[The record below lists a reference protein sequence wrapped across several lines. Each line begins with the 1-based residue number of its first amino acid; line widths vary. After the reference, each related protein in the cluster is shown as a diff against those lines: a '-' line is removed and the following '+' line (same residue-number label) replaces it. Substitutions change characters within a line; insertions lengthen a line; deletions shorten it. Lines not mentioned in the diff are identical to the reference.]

1 MSEHVKLSEV
11 CEILNSN
18 VDKKIKENEQK
29 VKLCNFTDVY
39 NNWAITKYTSK
50 KFMKATAT
58 QNEINKF
65 SLKKGYVAM
74 TKDSETKDDI
84 GISTYIADNF
94 DNVLLG
100 YHCTLLKPNQ
110 KVLNGK
116 FLNAYLNSFYGRKYF
131 SNCASGSGQR
141 YTLTIDTIKDLNIP
155 LINIK
160 TQQKIA
166 RTLSILDQKIEN
178 NHKIN
183 ELLHKILE
191 LLYEQ
196 YFVRFDFLDENNKPY
211 QTSGGKMKFSKEL
224 NRLIPNDFEV
234 KTLGEL
240 VDIFSGYSFQSNT
253 YSNNKNDYILITN
266 KNVQHSLVDLSITTN
281 LLFLP
286 KKLPKYCLLE
296 PTNILIT
303 LTGHIGR
310 CALVFSKNCILNQR
324 VGVVLPK
331 EKELNPFYYSLI
343 RNPLFSA
350 ILQRNAI
357 GSSQQNLSPIDTLKI
372 QIPFNHKIIKQYSKT
387 CENIIKLLVSNMQVT
402 QTLTALRDF
411 LLPLL
416 LKQQVKPE

>member
-1 MSEHVKLSEV
+1 MSVGLSDNKTYKLKNIGKIITGKTPKTSNLDFFNGKYMFITPNDLHGTYRIIKTPRTLSDSGLKSIQNNTIDNTSILV
-11 CEILNSN
+11 GCIGDVGMVRMCFDKCATNQQINSITDIKDFCNPYYLYYYLSNKKSFFKNIALSTVVPIIPKTIFQEI
-18 VDKKIKENEQK
+18 E
-29 VKLCNFTDVY
+29 
-39 NNWAITKYTSK
+39 
-50 KFMKATAT
+50 
-58 QNEINKF
+58 
-65 SLKKGYVAM
+65 
-74 TKDSETKDDI
+74 
-84 GISTYIADNF
+84 
-94 DNVLLG
+94 VLL
-100 YHCTLLKPNQ
+100 P
-110 KVLNGK
+110 
-116 FLNAYLNSFYGRKYF
+116 
-131 SNCASGSGQR
+131 
-141 YTLTIDTIKDLNIP
+141 
-155 LINIK
+155 NIK

-387 CENIIKLLVSNMQVT
+387 CENIIKLLVSNMQST

-416 LKQQVKPE
+416 LKQQVKPQ

>member
-18 VDKKIKENEQK
+18 VDKKTKENEQK

-65 SLKKGYVAM
+65 SLKKGYVAI

-155 LINIK
+155 LINIE

-166 RTLSILDQKIEN
+166 RTLSVLDQKIEN

-183 ELLHKILE
+183 ELLHKVLE

-224 NRLIPNDFEV
+224 NRLIPNGWSVRFLNHKIV
-234 KTLGEL
+234 STYQPKTISKTLL
-240 VDIFSGYSFQSNT
+240 NDSYSYSVYGGGGIIGRFTEYNHEQSEFIISCRGQCGISYLT
-253 YSNNKNDYILITN
+253 
-266 KNVQHSLVDLSITTN
+266 
-281 LLFLP
+281 LP
-286 KKLPKYCLLE
+286 KSWITGNAMVIRPTKSYTSKTYLYHTIKKYKL
-296 PTNILIT
+296 TNYIT
-303 LTGHIGR
+303 
-310 CALVFSKNCILNQR
+310 
-324 VGVVLPK
+324 
-331 EKELNPFYYSLI
+331 
-343 RNPLFSA
+343 
-350 ILQRNAI
+350 
-357 GSSQQNLSPIDTLKI
+357 GSVQPQITRQNLSTMPILIPKRKI
-372 QIPFNHKIIKQYSKT
+372 LNKWN
-387 CENIIKLLVSNMQVT
+387 NISSLLWNLIHNNMQST
-402 QTLTALRDF
+402 QTLTVLRDF

-416 LKQQVKPE
+416 LKQQVKPQ

>member
-1 MSEHVKLSEV
+1 MSEWQTFCLKDLGKIVGGATPSTNNPKNYGNKIAWITPKDLSTLQGRYIKKGSRSISRLGFKSCSCV
-11 CEILNSN
+11 LLPKHAIL
-18 VDKKIKENEQK
+18 
-29 VKLCNFTDVY
+29 
-39 NNWAITKYTSK
+39 
-50 KFMKATAT
+50 
-58 QNEINKF
+58 F
-65 SLKKGYVAM
+65 SSRAPIGYVA
-74 TKDSETKDDI
+74 
-84 GISTYIADNF
+84 IAKKR
-94 DNVLLG
+94 L
-100 YHCTLLKPNQ
+100 CTNQGFKSIIPNKKIYFEFLYYLLKYHKDHISNIGGGTTFKEVSGATLGLF
-110 KVLNGK
+110 KVK
-116 FLNAYLNSFYGRKYF
+116 
-131 SNCASGSGQR
+131 
-141 YTLTIDTIKDLNIP
+141 IP
-155 LINIK
+155 P
-160 TQQKIA
+160 TYYEQQKIA
-166 RTLSILDQKIEN
+166 RALSILDQKIEN

-372 QIPFNHKIIKQYSKT
+372 QIPFNHKIIKHYSKT
-387 CENIIKLLVSNMQVT
+387 CENIIKLLVSNMQST

-416 LKQQVKPE
+416 LKQQVKPQ

>member
-65 SLKKGYVAM
+65 SLKKGYVAI

-155 LINIK
+155 LINIE

-166 RTLSILDQKIEN
+166 HTLSILDQKIEN

-224 NRLIPNDFEV
+224 NRLIPSGWSVRFLNHKIV
-234 KTLGEL
+234 STYQPKTISKTLL
-240 VDIFSGYSFQSNT
+240 NDSYSYSVYGGGGIIGRFTEYNHEQSEFIISCRGQCGISYLT
-253 YSNNKNDYILITN
+253 
-266 KNVQHSLVDLSITTN
+266 
-281 LLFLP
+281 LP
-286 KKLPKYCLLE
+286 KSWITGNAMVIRPTKSYTSKTYLYHTIKKYKL
-296 PTNILIT
+296 TNYIT
-303 LTGHIGR
+303 
-310 CALVFSKNCILNQR
+310 
-324 VGVVLPK
+324 
-331 EKELNPFYYSLI
+331 
-343 RNPLFSA
+343 
-350 ILQRNAI
+350 
-357 GSSQQNLSPIDTLKI
+357 GSVQPQITRQNLSTMPILIPKRKTLNKW
-372 QIPFNHKIIKQYSKT
+372 N
-387 CENIIKLLVSNMQVT
+387 NISSLLWNLIHNNMQST

-416 LKQQVKPE
+416 LKQQVKPQ

>member
-1 MSEHVKLSEV
+1 MSDNVKLSEV

-18 VDKKIKENEQK
+18 VDKKTKENEQK
-29 VKLCNFTDVY
+29 VKLCNFIDVY

-50 KFMKATAT
+50 KFMTATAT

-65 SLKKGYVAM
+65 SLKKGYVAI

-116 FLNAYLNSFYGRKYF
+116 FLNAYLSSFYGRKYF

-141 YTLTIDTIKDLNIP
+141 YTLTIDIIKDLTIP
-155 LINIK
+155 LINIE

-240 VDIFSGYSFQSNT
+240 TQLKVGNKNANHSSNQGKYPFFT
-253 YSNNKNDYILITN
+253 CSNNPLRCETYQFEGKHIIISGNGNFYVTHYDGKFDAYQRTYVVNPNNPNHYVLIYLFVKSYTN
-266 KNVQHSLVDLSITTN
+266 YLKLQSRGSIIKFIT
-281 LLFLP
+281 
-286 KKLPKYCLLE
+286 KSDIE
-296 PTNILIT
+296 NIKI
-303 LTGHIGR
+303 
-310 CALVFSKNCILNQR
+310 
-324 VGVVLPK
+324 VLP
-331 EKELNPFYYSLI
+331 
-343 RNPLFSA
+343 
-350 ILQRNAI
+350 
-357 GSSQQNLSPIDTLKI
+357 NLKTYAKWNNVLKMI
-372 QIPFNHKIIKQYSKT
+372 
-387 CENIIKLLVSNMQVT
+387 ENNMQST

-416 LKQQVKPE
+416 LKQQVKPK

>member
-1 MSEHVKLSEV
+1 MSDHVKLSEV

-18 VDKKIKENEQK
+18 VDKKTKENEQK
-29 VKLCNFTDVY
+29 VKLCNFIDVY

-50 KFMKATAT
+50 KFMTATAT

-65 SLKKGYVAM
+65 SLKKGYVAI

-116 FLNAYLNSFYGRKYF
+116 FLNAYLSSFYGRKYF

-141 YTLTIDTIKDLNIP
+141 YTLTIDIIKDLTIP
-155 LINIK
+155 LINIE

-387 CENIIKLLVSNMQVT
+387 CENIIKLLVSNNQST

-411 LLPLL
+411 LLHLL
-416 LKQQVKPE
+416 LKQQVKLK

>member
-1 MSEHVKLSEV
+1 MSDHVKLSEV

-18 VDKKIKENEQK
+18 VDKKTKENEQK
-29 VKLCNFTDVY
+29 VKLCNFIDVY

-65 SLKKGYVAM
+65 SLKKGYVAI

-94 DNVLLG
+94 NNVLLG

-116 FLNAYLNSFYGRKYF
+116 FLNAYLSSFYGRKYF

-141 YTLTIDTIKDLNIP
+141 YTLTIDIIKDLTIP
-155 LINIK
+155 LINIE

-224 NRLIPNDFEV
+224 NRFIPNDFEV

-387 CENIIKLLVSNMQVT
+387 CENIIKLLVSNMQAT

-416 LKQQVKPE
+416 LKQQVKPK

>member
-39 NNWAITKYTSK
+39 NNWVITKYTSK
-50 KFMKATAT
+50 KFMTATAT

-65 SLKKGYVAM
+65 SLKKGYVAI

-116 FLNAYLNSFYGRKYF
+116 FLNAYLSSFYGRKYF

-141 YTLTIDTIKDLNIP
+141 YTLTIDIIKDLTIP
-155 LINIK
+155 LINIE

-166 RTLSILDQKIEN
+166 RTLSVLDQKIEN

-196 YFVRFDFLDENNKPY
+196 YFVRFDFSDENNKPY

-224 NRLIPNDFEV
+224 NRLIPSGWSVRFLNHKIV
-234 KTLGEL
+234 STYQPKTISKTLL
-240 VDIFSGYSFQSNT
+240 NDSYSYSVYGGGGIIGRFTEYNHEQSEFIISCRGQCGISYLT
-253 YSNNKNDYILITN
+253 
-266 KNVQHSLVDLSITTN
+266 
-281 LLFLP
+281 LP
-286 KKLPKYCLLE
+286 KSWITGNAMVIRPTKSYTSKTYLYHTIKKYKL
-296 PTNILIT
+296 TNYIT
-303 LTGHIGR
+303 
-310 CALVFSKNCILNQR
+310 
-324 VGVVLPK
+324 
-331 EKELNPFYYSLI
+331 
-343 RNPLFSA
+343 
-350 ILQRNAI
+350 
-357 GSSQQNLSPIDTLKI
+357 GSVQPQITRQNLSTMPILIPKRKTLNKW
-372 QIPFNHKIIKQYSKT
+372 N
-387 CENIIKLLVSNMQVT
+387 NISSLLWNLIHNNMQST
-402 QTLTALRDF
+402 QTLTAIRDF

>member
-1 MSEHVKLSEV
+1 MSDHVKLSEV

-18 VDKKIKENEQK
+18 VDKKTKENEQK
-29 VKLCNFTDVY
+29 VKLCNFIDVY

-50 KFMKATAT
+50 KFMTATAT

-65 SLKKGYVAM
+65 SLKKGYVAI

-94 DNVLLG
+94 NNVLLG

-116 FLNAYLNSFYGRKYF
+116 FLNAYLSSFYGRKYF

-141 YTLTIDTIKDLNIP
+141 YTLTIDIIKDLTIP
-155 LINIK
+155 LINIE

-166 RTLSILDQKIEN
+166 RTLSVLDQKIEN

-211 QTSGGKMKFSKEL
+211 QTSGGKMKISKEL
-224 NRLIPNDFEV
+224 NRLIPSGWSVRFLNHKIV
-234 KTLGEL
+234 STYQPKTISKTLL
-240 VDIFSGYSFQSNT
+240 NDSYSYSVYGGGGIIGRFTEYNHEQSEFIISCRGQCGISYLT
-253 YSNNKNDYILITN
+253 
-266 KNVQHSLVDLSITTN
+266 
-281 LLFLP
+281 LP
-286 KKLPKYCLLE
+286 KSWITGNAMVIRPTKSYTSKTYLYHTIKKYKL
-296 PTNILIT
+296 TNYIT
-303 LTGHIGR
+303 
-310 CALVFSKNCILNQR
+310 
-324 VGVVLPK
+324 
-331 EKELNPFYYSLI
+331 
-343 RNPLFSA
+343 
-350 ILQRNAI
+350 
-357 GSSQQNLSPIDTLKI
+357 GSVQPQITRQNLSTMPILIPKRKTLNKW
-372 QIPFNHKIIKQYSKT
+372 N
-387 CENIIKLLVSNMQVT
+387 NISSLLWNLIHNNMQST

-416 LKQQVKPE
+416 LKQQVKPQ